1 LPTWWLWYLFWTNN
15 WRWGRPYYGNRW
27 EKRHGLSPAKGGAP
41 FYKKIFAFVFGPDE
55 PRITQ
60 EQQDRDIIALV
71 RARKGVITTAEL
83 MAHTGWTREQAG
95 EQLARLMA
103 AHNGDVQATGN
114 AQLIYTFPELMLS
127 AHGPVRVTE
136 PPPGWRR
143 LERTQQI
150 TGNSSGTNALVIGM
164 NGFNLVASLSAPWT
178 IFPALGISGPIATA
192 ALVWVP
198 LVFSTVFF
206 SIPLLRRV
214 SVRRENAKR
223 LRRNI
228 RRVLMGQVQEA
239 SIRNQPL
246 NPDSTAASL
255 RAALEDKTIGDHI
268 VADELG
274 RLATDFEASV
284 ERSPNGG
291 VAFRFP
297 ALRLE
302 LEAGERMRAELAL
315 ERRRVGAIVYSTED
329 DSSDESRRDLANFEA
344 ELRRRLPSMDRAA
357 YDEFEIAENAE
368 RR

>member
-1 LPTWWLWYLFWTNN
+1 
-15 WRWGRPYYGNRW
+15 
-27 EKRHGLSPAKGGAP
+27 
-41 FYKKIFAFVFGPDE
+41 
-55 PRITQ
+55 
-60 EQQDRDIIALV
+60 
-71 RARKGVITTAEL
+71 
-83 MAHTGWTREQAG
+83 MAHTGWTREQAS

-103 AHNGDVQATGN
+103 AHNGDVQPTEN
-114 AQLIYTFPELMLS
+114 AQLVYTFPELMLS
-127 AHGPVRVTE
+127 AHGQVHVAE

-143 LERTQQI
+143 LERMQQI

-178 IFPALGISGPIATA
+178 IFPALGMNGPLAMT

-198 LVFSTVFF
+198 LIFSAVFF
-206 SIPLLRRV
+206 SIPLIRRV
-214 SVRRENAKR
+214 SVRRENSKR

-255 RAALEDKTIGDHI
+255 RTALEDKTIGDHI

-274 RLATDFEASV
+274 KLATDFDASV

-297 ALRLE
+297 TLRLE
-302 LEAGERMRAELAL
+302 LEAGERARSELAL
-315 ERRRVGAIVYSTED
+315 EGRRVGAIVYSTQD
-329 DSSDESRRDLANFEA
+329 DSSDESRRDLANFDA
-344 ELRRRLPSMDRAA
+344 ELRRRLPSMDRPA
-357 YDEFEIAENAE
+357 YDDFEIAENAE
-368 RR
+368 TR